1 MLGGGAFGEVSEDL
15 ERTIKALAEA
25 RALFISRETG
35 VPVSDAKAGWILGQY
50 RRLLS
55 CLFVR
60 SQASCLLARMGHLG
74 EGAKEFAARRRV
86 AMAEEERMRKEG
98 EAFYAAH
105 IRGRG
110 RWRGN

>member
-1 MLGGGAFGEVSEDL
+1 LEDL
-15 ERTIKALAEA
+15 DRTIKAIAAA

-35 VPVSDAKAGWILGQY
+35 VPVSDAKARWILGQY

-60 SQASCLLARMGHLG
+60 SLASFLLARMGHMG
-74 EGAKEFAARRRV
+74 EFAAKTRV
-86 AMAEEERMRKEG
+86 AMSEEERMRKEG

-105 IRGRG
+105 IRGWG
-110 RWRGN
+110 